1 MIEPADNRAAIFNQ
15 VFCARIRAARRA
27 RGLSQADVARAL
39 GISRAAYARYEAHTP
54 LPLWF
59 VADFVELAGADYDQ
73 LFAEVE
79 TQQAQDHSA
88 A

>member
-1 MIEPADNRAAIFNQ
+1 MVKRDDRPAIFDQ

-39 GISRAAYARYEAHTP
+39 GISRAAYSRYEAHTP
-54 LPLWF
+54 LPFHLIE
-59 VADFVELAGADYDQ
+59 DFVELTGADFKK
-73 LFAEVE
+73 LFAIVE
-79 TQQAQDHSA
+79 TEDPAAAHSA